1 MLHEVTSVGSD
12 MQKLD
17 KVADSDLE
25 EHEIALAKY
34 LVQHYR
40 NSLDVRSEGI
50 LRATVDPPEVRELVN
65 MLQWLTGGF
74 SMFSVVDHVLGLG
87 EVINESAEEME
98 ALVSY
103 VREFGAN
110 RQMVKEINYLQEQME
125 AADTL
130 MGYIAD
136 G

>member
-1 MLHEVTSVGSD
+1 MWHEVTNEEFD
-12 MQKLD
+12 MQKLG
-17 KVADSDLE
+17 KVKDSDLE
-25 EHEIALAKY
+25 EHEIALARY

-50 LRATVDPPEVRELVN
+50 LRAAIDPPEVRELVN
-65 MLQWLTGGF
+65 LLQWLTGGF
-74 SMFSVVDHVLGLG
+74 DVFSVVEHTLGLG
-87 EVINESAEEME
+87 EVINESATEME

-130 MGYIAD
+130 MGYIAN

>member
-1 MLHEVTSVGSD
+1 

-34 LVQHYR
+34 LVQYYR

-50 LRATVDPPEVRELVN
+50 LRASVDPPEVRELVN

-74 SMFSVVDHVLGLG
+74 DIFNVVEHSLGLG
-87 EVINESAEEME
+87 DVINESAKEME
-98 ALVSY
+98 ALISY

-130 MGYIAD
+130 MGYISDATR
-136 G
+136 